1 VAAQLAKALIVDT
14 RNGEPTPVM
23 YNPDEYRIEQG
34 NELAEIGIPGLAAP
48 PVQYVRGRGR
58 TLTMELFFDTYE
70 QQEDVRTYTR
80 RLVRLL
86 DPAQRTFAPSVLL
99 FVMGRFAF
107 RCVLASADQ
116 RFTMFLPDGTPVR
129 ARLSVVF
136 REYAEV
142 ELETQRGFFAGPPTL
157 HNITAKDTLVGLA
170 AEYLGDPAR
179 WREIADANRLTDPL
193 RLPPGQPL
201 VIPER

>member
-1 VAAQLAKALIVDT
+1 VAEQLAKALIVDT
-14 RNGEPTPVM
+14 RTGERTPVM

-48 PVQYVRGRGR
+48 PVQYVRGRVR

-86 DPAQRTFAPSVLL
+86 DPAPRTFAPPVLL

-129 ARLSVVF
+129 ARLSVAF
-136 REYAEV
+136 REYTEV

-157 HNITAKDTLVGLA
+157 HNITAKDTLAGLA

-193 RLPPGQPL
+193 RLPPGRPL